1 MAAEDELQSLVLI
14 VEDDE
19 DSRYVYT
26 AILEDNGF
34 QVATASSGD
43 DGLRIARERRPHAIL
58 LDVSIPGMDGWSVS
72 SHLKAEPDTAGIP
85 LIIITAHAFPEDA
98 QRASEVGCD
107 AFLTKPCEP
116 RQVLNEVTRLL
127 ERARAASEAPEAQ
140 GPEADEAGKAR

>member
-1 MAAEDELQSLVLI
+1 MAAEDDHQDLVLI

-19 DSRYVYT
+19 DSRFVYT

-34 QVATASSGD
+34 AVVTASSGD
-43 DGLRIARERRPHAIL
+43 EGLRMARERRPDAVL

-72 SHLKAEPDTAGIP
+72 SHLKADSDTAAIP

-98 QRASEVGCD
+98 KKASEVGCD

-116 RQVLNEVTRLL
+116 RHVLNEITRLL
-127 ERARAASEAPEAQ
+127 AKSGGSGSREDKSREA
-140 GPEADEAGKAR
+140 KNSR

>member
-1 MAAEDELQSLVLI
+1 MAPEDDHQDLVLI

-19 DSRYVYT
+19 DSRFVYT

-34 QVATASSGD
+34 AVVTANSGD
-43 DGLRIARERRPHAIL
+43 EGLRLARERYPDAIL

-72 SHLKAEPDTAGIP
+72 SHLKADPETASIP

-98 QRASEVGCD
+98 KKAREVGCD

-116 RQVLNEVTRLL
+116 RHVLNEVTRLL
-127 ERARAASEAPEAQ
+127 AESVRSDPRDGES
-140 GPEADEAGKAR
+140 GNTKDSR